1 MGKTAPSVR
10 NETPASDENAL
21 FISHRVLHGED
32 TPSVD
37 WDLFCV
43 VGQLC
48 RQVDNDVLSVSKDAP
63 SVVRYAPCDL

>member
-1 MGKTAPSVR
+1 VGKRAPSVG

-37 WDLFCV
+37 WDVLCV

-48 RQVDNDVLSVSKDAP
+48 RQVDNDVLSVSKNAP
-63 SVVRYAPCDL
+63 SMVRYAPHDL